1 MTSHLPRPAL
11 LFIRNF
17 SLFLILV
24 TCDLILHQIS
34 KNGLPCPGT
43 VSAEDVQGAQGC
55 CCLWAYP
62 QAGPPPPLSL
72 SFLICKMGPLC
83 RSLRAAR
90 NQRGKLWGSPSQTE
104 AFLPEEGRV
113 VLCGDHT
120 ALRLSERK
128 AAVDC
133 LCPQRAYVKSRLP
146 G

>member
-1 MTSHLPRPAL
+1 MTSPLPHPAL

-34 KNGLPCPGT
+34 KTGLPCPGT
-43 VSAEDVQGAQGC
+43 VSAEDVQGAPGC

-72 SFLICKMGPLC
+72 SFLICKWGRSADCLGQHGTSEETREEDLHKQRPS
-83 RSLRAAR
+83 SLRSAGWCCAVTT
-90 NQRGKLWGSPSQTE
+90 QCCVSS
-104 AFLPEEGRV
+104 
-113 VLCGDHT
+113 
-120 ALRLSERK
+120 SRK